1 MVNVE
6 KGRGRSR
13 KAAVRGNPINV
24 KFIATIH
31 HLKSVSGEKGGG
43 VCVQWMDGSSTLLL
57 VDLLLW
63 AILCKLQHFINLAGC
78 DGNLFVESS
87 VFAGGFVQVGRTRY
101 CPDLILN

>member
-43 VCVQWMDGSSTLLL
+43 GVCVCVCVVDG
-57 VDLLLW
+57 W
-63 AILCKLQHFINLAGC
+63 QQHFA
-78 DGNLFVESS
+78 V
-87 VFAGGFVQVGRTRY
+87 GGFIIMGNIVQAATFH
-101 CPDLILN
+101 

>member
-31 HLKSVSGEKGGG
+31 HLKSVSGERGGG
-43 VCVQWMDGSSTLLL
+43 VCVCSGWM
-57 VDLLLW
+57 
-63 AILCKLQHFINLAGC
+63 AAALCCWWIYYYGQ
-78 DGNLFVESS
+78 
-87 VFAGGFVQVGRTRY
+87 Y
-101 CPDLILN
+101 CASCNISLTWPAAMETCL